1 MTVRVS
7 ELEFLEFMNSSNLLY
22 LAIFKPGL

>member
-1 MTVRVS
+1 MPIKVS

>member
-1 MTVRVS
+1 MPVKVS

-22 LAIFKPGL
+22 LAIFKPEL